1 MAGIP
6 LESLE
11 NVLFTEKQSKSA
23 NFGDQK
29 FDYFVI
35 SSVYKQSII
44 DPRYSRLTFESSLR
58 LSVPWREL

>member
-1 MAGIP
+1 MAGVP
-6 LESLE
+6 LEALE

-35 SSVYKQSII
+35 SSI
-44 DPRYSRLTFESSLR
+44 
-58 LSVPWREL
+58 